1 MSYDSAVIYIFFNLL
16 LVLFVLAVWWGI
28 RAWWATV
35 RFMFKVN
42 VAQAFLEKSL
52 DNHEKRKG
60 RK

>member
-1 MSYDSAVIYIFFNLL
+1 MSYDSAVIYIFLNLL
-16 LVLFVLAVWWGI
+16 IMLFVLAGWWGI

-52 DNHEKRKG
+52 DNHEKRKK